1 MPAFARLMKV
11 LFRLNR
17 QIESVLPVVEQTN
30 LPLRLEI
37 HGYPHFCVPGLK
49 KARTGRNAAVPQGR
63 LEDPEPQ
70 RAGNVRV
77 SPLQQVESRRGYRGH
92 QAHKSPGLDPQA
104 MTHYSFRIGRPHF
117 ARLMA
122 HLFPGDGEHHGAS
135 SSPAWPGRPAAC
147 GSSLAMC
154 FSPGTA

>member
-49 KARTGRNAAVPQGR
+49 KREQDVTPPFHKGDWKTPSRN
-63 LEDPEPQ
+63 EP
-70 RAGNVRV
+70 ATSV
-77 SPLQQVESRRGYRGH
+77 SRRSNKLNP
-92 QAHKSPGLDPQA
+92 AVDTAAIKLTKVLDWIRKQ
-104 MTHYSFRIGRPHF
+104 
-117 ARLMA
+117 
-122 HLFPGDGEHHGAS
+122 
-135 SSPAWPGRPAAC
+135 
-147 GSSLAMC
+147 
-154 FSPGTA
+154 